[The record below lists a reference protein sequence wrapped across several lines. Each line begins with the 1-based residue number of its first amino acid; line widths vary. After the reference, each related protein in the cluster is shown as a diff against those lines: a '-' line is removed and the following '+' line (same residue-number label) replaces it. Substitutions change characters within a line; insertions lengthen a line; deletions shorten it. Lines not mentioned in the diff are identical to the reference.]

1 MRSPGD
7 LWEALGDIEG
17 EETAHVL
24 SRLFVSYEQL
34 LQQNPEDK
42 EALNFFRHLD
52 NALNRTI
59 ECNLNR
65 R

>member
-1 MRSPGD
+1 MRTPAD
-7 LWEALGDIEG
+7 LWEALGDIEI
-17 EETAHVL
+17 EETGHVL
-24 SRLFVSYEQL
+24 SRLFMIYEQL
-34 LQQNPEDK
+34 LQKNPQDI